1 MSIIFK
7 WALEFGLLIFI
18 DVSLH
23 YLSISY
29 YIFIWILCQGKYN
42 KNNFSIF
49 PPHLFSWWVWKGL
62 DVWWNSEGELWGLDI
77 TNNLSWCSSNL
88 FHITEMNYNMVGFCY
103 CLEFLL
109 KITTLVGMSKVMIQ
123 LDCLLIFFLIGSVD
137 KCVFRYLL
145 VTCIIFIS
153 KL

>member
-1 MSIIFK
+1 MSLVYLYLLMLACHIFPSLIIS
-7 WALEFGLLIFI
+7 LSEFCVKVNITKI
-18 DVSLH
+18 
-23 YLSISY
+23 I
-29 YIFIWILCQGKYN
+29 
-42 KNNFSIF
+42 FSIF

-88 FHITEMNYNMVGFCY
+88 FHITKMNYNMVGFCY